1 MLISITY
8 IKLKKLR
15 YYFRLSLWGLKIT
28 RQASDSPGLIKQ
40 KNTGFGFHHYTLSVW
55 ESAGEMKNFS
65 SSGIHADAVRNSAE
79 IGSEFR
85 FYTYKSDYI
94 PSWNEAKELI
104 KTKGRLYKPA
114 EIS

>member
-28 RQASDSPGLIKQ
+28 RQASASPGLIKQ
-40 KNTGFGFHHYTLSVW
+40 KNTGFGYHHYTLSVW
-55 ESAGEMKNFS
+55 QSAEEMKSFS
-65 SSGIHADAVRNSAE
+65 VSGIHSDAIRHSAE

-85 FYTYKSDYI
+85 FYTYKSDSV
-94 PSWNEAKELI
+94 PGWKEAKELI
-104 KTKGRLYKPA
+104 KTKGRLYKPGLND
-114 EIS
+114 